1 MGTRIELSFRDRAIL
16 RAVAGGH
23 AELLVGVEPDL
34 YLDGRCCADQ
44 VAARRLA
51 RAGLIVAAIPGPTAH
66 RVPACLTAS
75 ETAAGPRS
83 LSPARRRSS
92 PAHRRRRRPRDPGA
106 HPAIPNTQ

>member
-51 RAGLIVAAIPGPTAH
+51 RAGLIAAAIPGPTAH

-75 ETAAGPRS
+75 GRQQS
-83 LSPARRRSS
+83 L
-92 PAHRRRRRPRDPGA
+92 GA
-106 HPAIPNTQ
+106 

>member
-1 MGTRIELSFRDRAIL
+1 MGTRIELSFRDRAIP
-16 RAVAGGH
+16 RAVAGGR

-44 VAARRLA
+44 VAGRRLA

-75 ETAAGPRS
+75 GRQQA
-83 LSPARRRSS
+83 L
-92 PAHRRRRRPRDPGA
+92 GA
-106 HPAIPNTQ
+106 